1 MLMLFVF
8 SGVFFVVPFL
18 VSQISLLVSW
28 VSKVSN
34 ARPDAIY
41 QLSFLPDLAKDY
53 LVTHWE
59 DFNWSN
65 ADFQSSVLSVLNAI
79 LESSTS
85 YLKQFS
91 SSIFSVIG
99 GFFGILANLAIV
111 FTMAIFFSI
120 EKDYLEAL
128 CEAS

>member
-28 VSKVSN
+28 VSKEVVGIKDFVVSN

-59 DFNWSN
+59 DFN
-65 ADFQSSVLSVLNAI
+65 
-79 LESSTS
+79 
-85 YLKQFS
+85 
-91 SSIFSVIG
+91 
-99 GFFGILANLAIV
+99 
-111 FTMAIFFSI
+111 
-120 EKDYLEAL
+120 
-128 CEAS
+128 